1 MEQTKGKYRTVKW
14 NSADLWNVFLK
25 YKEYCSNTIKHYKP
39 TLIHQTGE
47 IVNVPFQTPL
57 TISGFCSYSAIS
69 PQLFY
74 DMCSGSCEEYS
85 DELIETAIRV
95 RTEIET
101 FLDEGSAA
109 GNLNASYTSKLRG
122 LKELN
127 ETSIKAETGTIN
139 IQIAGIETEISD

>member
-1 MEQTKGKYRTVKW
+1 MEPNKQGRSVKW
-14 NSADLWNVFLK
+14 NIKDMWDIFEQ
-25 YKEYCSNTIKHYKP
+25 YKQHCKDTIKHYRP

-57 TISGFCSYSAIS
+57 TISGFCSYSNIT

-74 DMCSGSCEEYS
+74 DMCSGNTDEYNL
-85 DELIETAIRV
+85 DLIETITRV

-101 FLDEGSAA
+101 FLDEGSAS
-109 GNLNASYTSKLRG
+109 GNLNASYVAKLRG

-127 ETSIKAETGTIN
+127 ETSLKTETGSIN
-139 IQIAGIETEISD
+139 IQITGIETEIKD